1 MAITI
6 KEVLEAVSTA
16 SSAQKQ
22 KLKRALGIKGFLQ
35 DTEFKLGGGALGDMG
50 DDAKLT
56 FDTFAELQ
64 RTIGNAGQTL
74 QGEFSQLLEFS
85 KELTGSSAEAAR
97 AITGLA
103 DSMQSFTFRSAED
116 SRELAKLGIQLNKLG
131 VGYGQLGE
139 ILDTAALGFGKNQEE
154 LGKLGREL
162 ATIVTAFPGQ
172 ASQIARNFQQAQSN
186 LAYDSGRI
194 MTVFKKLQTTSSLTG
209 VSFQNLTSAFG
220 ESMDTFQG
228 SSEKAGKLNAILGK
242 SVFNSID
249 LLGRTEG
256 DRVETIIRGVKSN
269 LGGSVNDLG
278 KFQLKAI
285 ADGLGLNVEDTRR
298 LLMGQMSADQA
309 IAKAT
314 EAKKTPQQIATEKL
328 TTALKDLEEAMTA
341 DELLLAFKG
350 VDSPLRRAELQR
362 QTGARAGIF
371 AALRGV
377 ITGADQNKT
386 IATTDALVNQII
398 NSLTVGKERDLGDR
412 LKNNMG
418 RNFGELNKARQDKIR
433 AGGFT
438 SEERVVKGIVEELKK
453 AASTGN
459 ISTFAEILKKNDLI
473 TADQQA
479 NVDAKIAEAK
489 KINDVVRERAKNE
502 AIIDP
507 EKKIKKKPDG
517 DDDDAIPGETMLEKF
532 LRLFTDNK
540 IKIEI
545 TGLTDPKVATAIIKA
560 AK

>member
-398 NSLTVGKERDLGDR
+398 NSLTVGKGTLSERLE
-412 LKNNMG
+412 NNMG
-418 RNFGELNKARQDKIR
+418 RNFGELNQARQDKIR

-438 SEERVVKGIVEELKK
+438 PEDTVVKGIVEELKK

-459 ISTFAEILKKNDLI
+459 ISTFAAILEKNELI

-489 KINDVVRERAKNE
+489 KINDVVRERVNNE
-502 AIIDP
+502 TIIDP
-507 EKKIKKKPDG
+507 EKKKPDG